1 MSERDE
7 EIEVVDEDTA
17 VEEASLDGG
26 GFDVLFETTSDEQ
39 SIKKE
44 NLSEALPNIRET
56 DSRAEKS
63 VALRQALRAMS
74 NEEPGAALSK
84 DDLESL
90 KAFFCALYGGTTR
103 YRHEYSSLC
112 TLMYELL
119 EENEGQSVDLADALP
134 YEINTLATNMTTVR
148 SYLES
153 IDTEA
158 NDESPF
164 PMDVLASVQKLDDH
178 IELEFQR
185 MKYLVKQNSTLHK
198 NVEELTQGF
207 HASVAAAED
216 ALTQDFK
223 RNIQEAEA
231 RSRQEMRAVE
241 KQFEKD
247 VKETEARSQRNY
259 VSVLGIFISLV
270 ISFSAGIRLS
280 TEAVQALSAM
290 GTYRFAAVLT
300 IVVFGMFDLILT
312 LLFFIL
318 LVSDIDGGAKKLIKK
333 IGIAG
338 NIAFVMILVAVLV
351 AKYFKWFG

>member
-1 MSERDE
+1 MSERDG

-17 VEEASLDGG
+17 AEEASLDGG
-26 GFDVLFETTSDEQ
+26 GFDVLFDTTSDEQ

-44 NLSEALPNIRET
+44 SLTLPVIRET
-56 DSRAEKS
+56 ASRAEKS

-74 NEEPGAALSK
+74 SEESGAALSVE
-84 DDLESL
+84 DLESL
-90 KAFFCALYGGTTR
+90 KTFFCALYGGSTR

-119 EENEGQSVDLADALP
+119 EENEDQSVDLADALP

-148 SYLES
+148 SYLER
-153 IDTEA
+153 INAEA
-158 NDESPF
+158 DDELPI
-164 PMDVLASVQKLDDH
+164 PTDVLTSVQKLDDH

-185 MKYLVKQNSTLHK
+185 MKYLIKQNSTLHK
-198 NVEELTQGF
+198 NVDGLTQEF
-207 HASVAAAED
+207 QARVATTED

-231 RSRQEMRAVE
+231 RSRQGMKAV
-241 KQFEKD
+241 KNQFEKD

-318 LVSDIDGGAKKLIKK
+318 LVSDIDGGAKKIIKR
-333 IGIAG
+333 IGIVG
-338 NIAFVMILVAVLV
+338 NIAFAVIIAAVLI
-351 AKYFKWFG
+351 AKYLKLFG